1 MYKQDVLPALLARL
15 VEINSINPSLVPGG
29 AGESEIVEAIAV
41 WGRDAG
47 LDVEVFEATRGRPS
61 VVVSARGSGG
71 GRRLLLCGHVDTV
84 GVEGMGRPFAPRVE
98 GDRLHG
104 RGAYDM
110 KGGVA
115 AALVACREAA
125 KLGLAGDVAVA
136 AVADEEQ
143 ASLGV
148 QEVLR
153 TIGADA
159 AVVTEPTELQVT
171 TAHKGFVWSEIE
183 VVGRA
188 AHGSRPHLG
197 IDAIVKAGP
206 VLTALG
212 ELDRALAQRVHSQ
225 LGRPSVHAS
234 LIKGGGEMSSYSG
247 SCRIGLERRTV
258 PGESAGDVEEELTAL
273 LARCQSMDPA
283 LEASH
288 RTLLVRE
295 PFQVG
300 AGSEVVSAVA
310 TQPPKCSEN
319 RPSSPT
325 AATGQIRPSS
335 PGRASRRSSSALQA
349 RAPTP
354 PRSGSACRAV
364 KRWPAA
370 SSSWPR
376 GSAPD
381 ARARQPG
388 PVFQ

>member
-1 MYKQDVLPALLARL
+1 MCCQRCSPGWWRSTRSILRL
-15 VEINSINPSLVPGG
+15 FSG

-84 GVEGMGRPFAPRVE
+84 GVEEMGRAFAPRVE

-234 LIKGGGEMSSYSG
+234 LIKGGGEMSGYSG

-300 AGSEVVSAVA
+300 AGSEIVSAVRDAAAEVLGKPPELTYGSYWADSAFIAGAGVPTVLFGPSGEGAHA
-310 TQPPKCSEN
+310 TEEWVSL
-319 RPSSPT
+319 SSCEVV
-325 AATGQIRPSS
+325 A
-335 PGRASRRSSSALQA
+335 RSLVELA
-349 RAPTP
+349 
-354 PRSGSACRAV
+354 
-364 KRWPAA
+364 KRLCA
-370 SSSWPR
+370 
-376 GSAPD
+376 
-381 ARARQPG
+381 
-388 PVFQ
+388 

>member
-1 MYKQDVLPALLARL
+1 MAIPAIPMTTGRSTTSEGLRRARSAL
-15 VEINSINPSLVPGG
+15 GWWPPRGLG
-29 AGESEIVEAIAV
+29 GESA
-41 WGRDAG
+41 
-47 LDVEVFEATRGRPS
+47 RPAALCPTPPPGWIRS
-61 VVVSARGSGG
+61 WRSGG
-71 GRRLLLCGHVDTV
+71 CWWSWLAVVRCRRQ
-84 GVEGMGRPFAPRVE
+84 
-98 GDRLHG
+98 
-104 RGAYDM
+104 
-110 KGGVA
+110 GGVA

-188 AHGSRPHLG
+188 DHGSRPHLG

-300 AGSEVVSAVA
+300 AGSEIVSAVRDAAAEVLGKPPELTYGSYWADSAFIAGAGVPTVLFGPSGEGAHA
-310 TQPPKCSEN
+310 TEEWVSL
-319 RPSSPT
+319 SSCE
-325 AATGQIRPSS
+325 AVA
-335 PGRASRRSSSALQA
+335 RSLVELA
-349 RAPTP
+349 
-354 PRSGSACRAV
+354 
-364 KRWPAA
+364 KRLCA
-370 SSSWPR
+370 
-376 GSAPD
+376 
-381 ARARQPG
+381 
-388 PVFQ
+388 